1 MNARQNGFTLLEVM
15 VAILLMIIVSLIAW
29 RGLESITRTDIQL
42 RESTGHTESVLRALN
57 QLERDVAM
65 RASVE
70 LQKPLPGEEP
80 DPQAKTLIPITIR
93 SAERNGMRLDVI
105 RSAATAGEGLQR
117 IRWWLKDNTLYRAAA
132 DSSNRY
138 PLPAPDEGIA
148 VLDHAVEAKIRV
160 WRTVGGWQPLDSHR
174 EDNPDG
180 LEIVLTL
187 HTRNGDE
194 RYRKV
199 LGPLD

>member
-1 MNARQNGFTLLEVM
+1 MKARQSGFTLLEVM
-15 VAILLMIIVSLIAW
+15 VAILLMTIVSLIAW
-29 RGLESITRTDIQL
+29 RGLESMTRTDIQL

-65 RASVE
+65 RAGVE
-70 LQKPLPGEEP
+70 LQNPLPGEET
-80 DPQAKTLIPITIR
+80 DPQAKTLIPISIC

-148 VLDHAVEAKIRV
+148 VLDQVVEAKIRV

-174 EDNPDG
+174 EDNPEG
-180 LEIVLTL
+180 LEIVFTL